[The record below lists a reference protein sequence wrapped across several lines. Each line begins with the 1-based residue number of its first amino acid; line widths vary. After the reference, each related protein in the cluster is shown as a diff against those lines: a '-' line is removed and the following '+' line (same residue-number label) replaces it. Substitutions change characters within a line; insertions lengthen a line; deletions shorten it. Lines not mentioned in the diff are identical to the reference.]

1 MKKTLMI
8 AALVA
13 AGSLLAMPT
22 YAADAMAAPAVE
34 AKCVILPLLPACAA
48 QWNDYWQSKGLHVKT
63 PVAWWTCEKAAAGA
77 GHLLECEAN

>member
-22 YAADAMAAPAVE
+22 YAADSAAPDVE
-34 AKCVILPLLPACAA
+34 AKCVIVPLLPDCAA
-48 QWNDYWQSKGLHVKT
+48 QWNEYWKSKGFHVTT
-63 PVAWWTCEKAAAGA
+63 PVAWWTCEKAAEGSK
-77 GHLLECEAN
+77 HLLDCEAN